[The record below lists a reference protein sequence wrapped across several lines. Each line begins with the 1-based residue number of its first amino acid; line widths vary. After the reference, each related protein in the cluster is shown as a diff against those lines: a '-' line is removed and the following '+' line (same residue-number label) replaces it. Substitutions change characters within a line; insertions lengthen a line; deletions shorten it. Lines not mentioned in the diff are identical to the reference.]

1 MRPAGALDRFL
12 IHYDAGEYFDA
23 HEALEEIWRRSDDA
37 LMQLL
42 HGLIQLAVAMEH
54 WRRGNPRG
62 ARVLL
67 DRAWS
72 RLERADG
79 GMLGLDLEPVRRAQP
94 GLRAA
99 LVAWEAGGPRP
110 ELVAPGVA
118 RLADPAGE
126 AGPPR

>member
-1 MRPAGALDRFL
+1 
-12 IHYDAGEYFDA
+12 
-23 HEALEEIWRRSDDA
+23 
-37 LMQLL
+37 MQLL

-67 DRAWS
+67 DRSWS

-79 GMLGLDLEPVRRAQP
+79 GLLGLDLEPLRRAQP

-99 LVAWEAGGPRP
+99 LVAWEGGGARP
-110 ELVAPGVA
+110 ELVAPAVA
-118 RLADPAGE
+118 RLAAPPAQDD
-126 AGPPR
+126 APR